1 MNMNSKN
8 STHPT
13 RRARGRGWRQKAV
26 ATTAALITAL
36 LFLPATVSAQNAW
49 TGFGLTDN
57 WSDTGNWQFGVVPD
71 STMSVLFDYGSIWPG
86 VANGVV
92 DNIVDQDFTIGGFR
106 YQTVSTNVYH
116 TTLIDAPQSLNIT
129 GSGGDAIYVG
139 TGLSQGSGQ
148 NVYSRIVGSGTLT
161 VTNTSGAIRVMQFG
175 ANNDHLATLD
185 LSGLS
190 NFVADVGQ
198 VLISTT
204 TTANEQYMMGTLTL
218 AQTNFVRVAPGTTKP
233 GILVGSMNNAST
245 GKRGT
250 QQILLGPDNTIEA
263 DTISIGGTKMDG
275 AIQFRSGLTAGAKV
289 TLRGS
294 AGGSD
299 PVKVLAVGD
308 HRASPLHYLAG
319 GTSVGVTGTLNT
331 TGGWLDA
338 LITDLYV
345 ARSQTNS
352 GGTTTGTLTFD
363 QGTVVVDNLRVGFHL
378 DGLPPSGQAAN
389 ATGTVNVNGNAT
401 LTVNNDLLL
410 ARKLGTN
417 TPSGTLNVASNATVN
432 VKGNLLTGGGNGT
445 LNVNGLV
452 DLQPAGDATPGFVS
466 VGTLTGSG
474 IITNASAITNTSVL
488 NPGGTVTPAT
498 LVLDGSLTLANN
510 ATLTVNLSNSPS
522 GANDLVKVTGDLN
535 LNDNG
540 LTIVPLSGTFAVG
553 SYPLIEYSGTRSGTL
568 AFTNPTRYNLALDYP
583 ANQVALDVLGG
594 APGTVRWNSTASAA
608 WDLTTSNWFNTGSA
622 ATDKFFQLDEVV
634 VDDSGAYTN
643 LLLLS
648 TALYPS
654 QVTVNSSTRDY
665 AFGGSGRIGGGASIV
680 KNGTSTLAI
689 SNANDFTGPVTVNG
703 GTLRLANNA
712 ALGTSAG
719 GLTINPGATLDVGG
733 AYSAGLDLVTIAGT
747 GLNNTGAVI
756 NSGARSDNAIR
767 LLALAGD
774 ATVGTYG
781 AGRWDVRGAGGN
793 SSFSGMVDLGGY
805 TLTSIGATQ
814 FSIVDSICTN
824 PGNLFVA
831 GGTLSLTRSKV
842 EGAGTINVSSNNL
855 FFENYVTGYVT
866 KPIIV
871 DGGLI
876 KMSGATFSLGSPITN
891 GAGGVRIDVANPL
904 TLTNIVSG
912 PGGVTKLGGS
922 SLTYEAVNPYSGPT
936 IVSAGQ
942 LILGTNA
949 ALPATPEIALA
960 NNTIF
965 NVSALPSGFS
975 LASGQTLSGNGSVVG
990 DVTAGLGTFVTPGVS
1005 AGTLNFSNNL
1015 TLNSASLT
1023 MELGSDPFTIGGG
1036 VNDLIAVG
1044 GNLNLGGVTAIKV
1057 APLAT
1062 LDTAN
1067 PYTLFT
1073 YAGSLSGGAANLS
1086 VSSDSRYSFTL
1097 VDPTTTFGSI
1107 QVQVS
1112 GSGASANLV
1121 WQGNHPINPTYW
1133 DTKVTA
1139 NWLNG
1144 AVSDV
1149 FYVGDNVAFDDTA
1162 ATTTVNL
1169 IGTIQAATV
1178 GVTNTSKNYTLGG
1191 AGSLLAGSL
1200 TKEGTGSLVIT
1211 GSGENTISAVAL
1223 FNDGTTTFSNSGG
1236 NTFASGVTVN
1246 YGTLTFANAVPNNFL
1261 GPLTINGGSVVF
1273 NQPVDVTLSAQ
1284 LTDGGFGGQLEK
1296 KNNNVLTLSGNNNT
1310 FNGPILVSAGT
1321 LRAQNNNALGTATL
1335 GTTIASGA
1343 TLDINGYSLYN
1354 PGEVITISGNG
1365 VGGRGA
1371 ILNDSPNAQQN
1382 AVRAIELAGNAAI
1395 GAPNLRWDIRGNLGS
1410 GTFSGLVNLNNF
1422 TLTKVGPGRISIVD
1436 CDVTS
1441 GGSIDLLEGM
1451 LAMTRNNVDG
1461 LGTINIRTN
1470 LLMLENYGSGYINK
1484 PILSSGG
1491 TLQLVG
1497 NTFSLGA
1504 PITNLG
1510 GLTADIASGLT
1521 LTATATIT
1529 GPGAL
1534 TKANSGTLAL
1544 GAFDNDWSGGTIING
1559 GTLQVGTGY
1568 ANFDGSLPDRPIQNN
1583 ASLWFL
1589 GLNSF
1594 TNSAGISGTGT
1605 LTKRGDGVLTLTS
1618 SNSFTGNVITGTGDN
1633 SVGSGGKLVIRNSY
1647 ALGNTNKTVSIVR
1660 AELILEGPLTIP
1672 PELAFVTSAN
1682 SDVATAG
1689 AGLVAFRNA
1698 SGNNVIQG
1706 PITLTSGA
1714 GSSEYVV
1721 DAGQLTLNGDISPD
1735 TTARV
1740 LILSGAGPGIING
1753 AVTNRG
1759 TNIPAVE
1766 KRGDGTWTLNA
1777 ANTYTGSTTVKGG
1790 TLALGPTASIG
1801 GSTPIDV
1808 QTNATLNVAAV
1819 TGGFVLQSEQVLKGE
1834 GTVVGNVTA
1843 NGTVSPG
1850 ASIGKLTFANNLVL
1864 AGTNLMEIDRTN
1876 TPNADLLV
1884 SASTTFGGVL
1894 LVTNIGEEL
1903 QVGDTF
1909 NLFDGPFT
1917 GTFAEIV
1924 LPTLEPGR
1932 AWDVSKLYVDGT
1944 IQVVVSV
1951 STEPTSLSYF
1961 ISGNALDISWPSTH
1975 IGWTLLSQ
1983 TNTLNV
1989 GLSNNWFPVSG
2000 SEATN
2005 RVILPIN
2012 PANGSVFLRL
2022 VYTNAP

>member
-1 MNMNSKN
+1 MKMKPKN
-8 STHPT
+8 SINLTPQP
-13 RRARGRGWRQKAV
+13 GFRGWRQRTV
-26 ATTAALITAL
+26 AATAFLAAALL
-36 LFLPATVSAQNAW
+36 LLPATVPAQNAW
-49 TGFGLTDN
+49 TGFGATDN

-71 STMSVLFDYGSIWPG
+71 STMSVLFDLGSIWPG
-86 VANGVV
+86 VASGVV
-92 DNIVDQDFTIGGFR
+92 DNIVDQNFTIGGFR
-106 YQTVSTNVYH
+106 YQTISTNVYH

-129 GSGGDAIYVG
+129 GSGGDAIYIG

-161 VTNTSGAIRVMQFG
+161 VSNNTGAIRVMQFG
-175 ANNDHLATLD
+175 DNTDHRATLD

-204 TTANEQYMMGTLTL
+204 ITAGEQYIMGTLTL
-218 AQTNFVRVAPGTTKP
+218 AETNFVRVAPDTTKP

-250 QQILLGPDNTIEA
+250 QQILLGPDNTIQA

-275 AIQFRSGLTAGAKV
+275 AVQFRSGLTAGAKA

-294 AGGSD
+294 AGGTD
-299 PVKVLAVGD
+299 PVKILAVAD

-319 GTSVGVTGTLNT
+319 GTSAGVNGTLNT

-338 LITDLYV
+338 LVNDLYV
-345 ARSQTNS
+345 ARGQTNNT
-352 GGTTTGTLTFD
+352 GNTVGTLTYD
-363 QGTVVVDNLRVGFHL
+363 QGTIVANNMFVGFHL
-378 DGLPPSGQAAN
+378 DGLPPSGHAAN

-410 ARKLGTN
+410 ARKLGSN
-417 TPSGTLNVASNATVN
+417 TPVATVNVASNAIVN
-432 VKGNLLTGGGNGT
+432 VKGNIVTGGGAST

-452 DLQPAGDATPGFVS
+452 DLQPAGDPAPGSVT

-474 IITNASAITNTSVL
+474 VITNASSITATTVL
-488 NPGGTVTPAT
+488 DPGGAVATAT
-498 LVLDGSLTLANN
+498 LAMKGSLTLASG
-510 ATLTVNLSNSPS
+510 AAVTLNLSNSPS
-522 GANDLVKVTGDLN
+522 GSKDLVKVTGDLN
-535 LNDNG
+535 LNDNA
-540 LTIVPLSGTFAVG
+540 LTVVPLSGTFAVG
-553 SYPLIEYSGTRSGTL
+553 SYPLIEYTGSRSGTL
-568 AFTNPTRYNLALDYP
+568 AFTNVTRYNLALNYP
-583 ANQVALDVLGG
+583 ANQVTLDVLGG
-594 APGTVRWNSTASAA
+594 APANLRWNSPASAV
-608 WDLTTSNWFNTGSA
+608 WDLATSNWFNTGTA
-622 ATDKFFQLDEVV
+622 ATDKFQALDTVFL
-634 VDDSGAYTN
+634 DDSGTSTN

-648 TALYPS
+648 TALYPG
-654 QVTVNSSTRDY
+654 QVTVNSSTRNY
-665 AFGGSGRIGGGASIV
+665 LLGGSGRISGGASIV
-680 KNGTSTLAI
+680 KSGTSTLAI
-689 SNANDFTGPVTVNG
+689 SNANDFTGPVTVNA
-703 GTLRLANNA
+703 GTLRLANSS

-719 GLTINPGATLDVGG
+719 GLTVNPGATLDVGG
-733 AYSAGLDLVTIAGT
+733 YSAGLDLVTIAGT

-767 LLALAGD
+767 LLVLAGD

-781 AGRWDVRGAGGN
+781 VGRWDVRGAGG
-793 SSFSGMVDLGGY
+793 SGSFSGLVDLGGY

-814 FSIVDSICTN
+814 FSIVDSLCTN
-824 PGNLFVA
+824 PGSLVVA

-842 EGAGTINVSSNNL
+842 EGPGTINVRSNNL
-855 FFENYVTGYVT
+855 FFENYATGYVT

-876 KMSGATFSLGSPITN
+876 KMSGATFTLGSPITN

-904 TLTNIVSG
+904 TLADVLSG
-912 PGGVTKLGGS
+912 PGAVTKLGAS
-922 SLTYEAVNPYSGPT
+922 SLTYETVNPYSGPT
-936 IVSAGQ
+936 TVSAGQ

-949 ALPATPEIALA
+949 GLPNTPEIALA
-960 NNTIF
+960 NNTLF
-965 NVSALPSGFS
+965 NVAALPAGFS

-990 DVTAGLGTFVTPGVS
+990 NVTAGSGTFITPGVS

-1015 TLNSASLT
+1015 TLNNASLT
-1023 MELGSDPFTIGGG
+1023 MELGSDPFTIGGN
-1036 VNDLIAVG
+1036 VNDLVAVG
-1044 GNLNLGGVTAIKV
+1044 GDLTLGGVTAIKV

-1062 LDTAN
+1062 LNTSS

-1073 YAGSLSGGAANLS
+1073 YGGNLSGGAANLS

-1097 VDPTTTFGSI
+1097 VDPATTFGSI

-1121 WQGNHPINPTYW
+1121 WRGNHPVNPTFW

-1144 AVSDV
+1144 AVADL
-1149 FYVGDNVAFDDTA
+1149 FYLGDNVAFDDTA
-1162 ATTTVNL
+1162 ATTTVDL

-1178 GVTNTSKNYTLGG
+1178 GVTNSSKNYTIGG
-1191 AGSLLAGSL
+1191 AGNLLAGSL
-1200 TKEGTGSLVIT
+1200 TKEGTGSLVVT
-1211 GSGENTISAVAL
+1211 GTGENTISAVAI

-1246 YGTLTFANAVPNNFL
+1246 YGTLTFANPVPNTFL
-1261 GPLTINGGSVVF
+1261 GPLAINGGSVVF
-1273 NQPVDVTLSAQ
+1273 NQPVDILLSAQ
-1284 LTDGGFGGQLEK
+1284 LTDGGSGGTLEK
-1296 KNNNVLTLSGNNNT
+1296 KNSNVLTVSGNNNT
-1310 FNGPILVSAGT
+1310 FNGPIVVTAGT
-1321 LRAQNNNALGTATL
+1321 LRAQNNNALGTTAM
-1335 GTTIASGA
+1335 GTTVASGA

-1354 PGEVITISGNG
+1354 PGDVITISGNG

-1371 ILNDSPNAQQN
+1371 ILNDSATAQNNAIR
-1382 AVRAIELAGNAAI
+1382 AVELAGNAAI
-1395 GAPNLRWDIRGNLGS
+1395 GAPNVRWDIRGNLGS

-1422 TLTKVGPGRISIVD
+1422 TLTKVGPGRVSIVD

-1441 GGSIDLLEGM
+1441 GGSIDVLEGL
-1451 LAMTRNNVDG
+1451 LAFTRNNVDG
-1461 LGTINIRTN
+1461 LGTINIRSN
-1470 LLMLENYGSGYINK
+1470 ILMLENYSSGYINK

-1491 TLQLVG
+1491 TLQLIG

-1510 GLTADIASGLT
+1510 GFTADIASGLT
-1521 LTATATIT
+1521 LTATAIIT

-1534 TKANSGTLAL
+1534 IKANSGTLAL
-1544 GAFDNDWSGGTIING
+1544 GAFDNDWTGGTIING
-1559 GTLQVGTGY
+1559 GTLQVGTAY
-1568 ANFDGSLPDRPIQNN
+1568 ANYDGSLPNRPVENN
-1583 ASLWFL
+1583 GSLWFM
-1589 GLNSF
+1589 GLNDF
-1594 TNSAGISGTGT
+1594 THSAGISGTGT
-1605 LTKRGDGVLTLTS
+1605 LTKRGDGTLTLTA

-1633 SVGSGGKLVIRNSY
+1633 SVGSGGKLIIRNSY

-1672 PELAFVTSAN
+1672 QELAFLTSAN

-1753 AVTNRG
+1753 AVTNRDA
-1759 TNIPAVE
+1759 NIPAVE

-1777 ANTYTGSTTVKGG
+1777 VNTYSGRTTVRGG
-1790 TLALGPTASIG
+1790 TLALGPSASIAA
-1801 GSTPIDV
+1801 STPIEV

-1819 TGGFVLQSEQVLKGE
+1819 TGGFVLQSGQTLMGE

-1864 AGTNLMEIDRTN
+1864 AGTTLMEIDRTN
-1876 TPNADLLV
+1876 LPNADLLV
-1884 SASTTFGGVL
+1884 SASTTFGGALV
-1894 LVTNIGEEL
+1894 VTNIGEEL
-1903 QVGDTF
+1903 QLGDTF

-1917 GTFAEIV
+1917 GTFAQIV
-1924 LPTLEPGR
+1924 LPPLPTGR
-1932 AWDVSKLYVDGT
+1932 GWDVSKLYVDGT
-1944 IQVVVSV
+1944 IKVVVGV
-1951 STEPTSLSYF
+1951 STDPTSLSYF

-1989 GLSNNWFPVSG
+1989 GLSSNWVPVPG
-2000 SEATN
+2000 SAATN